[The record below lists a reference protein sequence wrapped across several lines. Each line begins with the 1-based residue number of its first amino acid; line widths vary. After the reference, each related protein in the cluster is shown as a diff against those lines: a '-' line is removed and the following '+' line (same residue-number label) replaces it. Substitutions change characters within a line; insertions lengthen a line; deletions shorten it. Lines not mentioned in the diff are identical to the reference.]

1 MDARSPPV
9 PLPSAEMWAKSV
21 AETGR
26 GGSGEN
32 PCHHNPRRGRCDGGI
47 AVQPTP
53 SRSRRSVPSGH
64 GRSPLM
70 VGRNAAAV
78 LLAGTVA
85 GFLLGYA
92 GQIPLSAWFL
102 LLTCSC
108 CRGALAAGR
117 DQLSACFTALEK
129 AWDACFQLIGSLPV
143 AYSALAFVLVI
154 ALSTISL
161 VISTTPLNWAVG
173 GLFGVA
179 LGAAVMLLGCLIGS
193 IVNFVRAVARLALSL
208 RSVPA
213 HPSRRPRP

>member
-1 MDARSPPV
+1 
-9 PLPSAEMWAKSV
+9 
-21 AETGR
+21 
-26 GGSGEN
+26 
-32 PCHHNPRRGRCDGGI
+32 
-47 AVQPTP
+47 
-53 SRSRRSVPSGH
+53 
-64 GRSPLM
+64 M

-78 LLAGTVA
+78 LLAGAVA

-92 GQIPLSAWFL
+92 GPNPLSAWFL

-117 DQLSACFTALEK
+117 DQLSACFTAVEK
-129 AWDACFQLIGSLPV
+129 AWDSCFQLIGSLPV

-208 RSVPA
+208 RSFPA
-213 HPSRRPRP
+213 QSATSVVVDR